1 MDRSRRLQSINAGMR
16 KTQRT
21 AQNQVASDWRAGFDA
36 ESEWSTIFIQRPR
49 CCWVVS
55 MPLFL
60 TVCHVSD
67 GCPVSESFLW
77 GSWLQEGSSC
87 PCWELS
93 RGSGGVGE
101 GSLWR
106 RGCSVLSVGPS
117 CLGSPL
123 STGSQRA
130 LPKHMRPVTQKDVPL
145 RGSAAGNQDQ
155 Q

>member
-1 MDRSRRLQSINAGMR
+1 MDRSRRLQSINAGMG

-67 GCPVSESFLW
+67 WCPESESFLW

-87 PCWELS
+87 SCWELS
-93 RGSGGVGE
+93 RGSGGVERRQSLEEGLQCPVSGTQLPGIPTVHGLSE
-101 GSLWR
+101 GS
-106 RGCSVLSVGPS
+106 S
-117 CLGSPL
+117 
-123 STGSQRA
+123 
-130 LPKHMRPVTQKDVPL
+130 
-145 RGSAAGNQDQ
+145 
-155 Q
+155 